1 MEHKI
6 QNGVLCAEFSDIGG
20 ELLSLTDKSG
30 LEYIWQGDAKYWD
43 GRSPILFPYCCR
55 LYGGHYTY
63 HGEKYFGDI
72 HGFIR
77 ETRFSDIENGGDFIV
92 FKTSSNEKTR
102 KLYPFD
108 FEFEL
113 KYALEGNTLK
123 CDITVKNLGN
133 VPLYY
138 CEGMHPGFN
147 VPLDK
152 TRFEDWY
159 LEFSSPAAPRRIL
172 FSESKFCCGE
182 SDFSGE
188 LENGTRLA
196 LTHSL
201 FDNEAI
207 FLTGAARSVSIKSDI
222 SQRKIVID
230 YPDSAAVGFWQPEHT
245 DAPFLCV
252 EPLNGLPSFDG
263 EIDDIEKKLFSRCV
277 EPEKSHTDTVK
288 ITVF

>member
-1 MEHKI
+1 MNHKI
-6 QNGVLCAEFSDIGG
+6 QNSVLCAEFSDIGG
-20 ELLSLTDKSG
+20 ELLSLRNKSG
-30 LEYIWQGDAKYWD
+30 LEYVWQGDEKYWG

-55 LYGGHYTY
+55 LYGGYYTY
-63 HGEKYFGDI
+63 KDEKYAGDI
-72 HGFIR
+72 HGFIKD
-77 ETRFSDIENGGDFIV
+77 TRFDNIEKGEDFIA
-92 FKTSSNEKTR
+92 FKLTANADTR
-102 KLYPFD
+102 RLYPFD

-113 KYALEGNTLK
+113 RYTLEENSLK

-133 VPLYY
+133 DPLYY

-147 VPLDK
+147 VPLDG

-159 LEFSSPAAPRRIL
+159 LEFSEPAAPRRIL

-188 LENGTRLA
+188 LESGTRLA

-207 FLTGAARSVSIKSDI
+207 FLTGAAKSVSIKSDR
-222 SQRKIVID
+222 SQRKIKID
-230 YPDSAAVGFWQPEHT
+230 YPDSSAVGFWQPEHT
-245 DAPFLCV
+245 DAPFVCV

-263 EIDDIEKKLFSRCV
+263 KIDDIEKKLFSRCV